1 MGLHHQLQ
9 RHRELVKA
17 TLACKVNRAC
27 NSSSHQTVL
36 AAGLGRAGGWQVE
49 SFPAGLSGEEV
60 QIFRNFHSRSTRPVM
75 QEAIIRN

>member
-27 NSSSHQTVL
+27 NSSSHQIVL
-36 AAGLGRAGGWQVE
+36 AAGSGRAGGWQVE
-49 SFPAGLSGEEV
+49 SFPAGFSGEGV
-60 QIFRNFHSRSTRPVM
+60 QILRSFYSRSTHPMM